1 MVVKLLKR
9 QVCEALITCAV
20 SRFETWGKKILT
32 AVEEQ
37 GRLLS
42 SLTDGGR
49 NGLPPSTDHMQL
61 LRQLDMDGDNLET
74 LSRKDTPWTPITG
87 SDMILNW
94 SVFPQEKPVGTF
106 PSSEYTEKA
115 KPSHLGR
122 CNAHNMKKNSLS
134 HRRINMYEKEIVL
147 TREKKRQIRLQNACL
162 SCETFT

>member
-1 MVVKLLKR
+1 ML
-9 QVCEALITCAV
+9 V

-42 SLTDGGR
+42 SLAEGGR
-49 NGLPPSTDHMQL
+49 NALQPRPDDHMQL

-94 SVFPQEKPVGTF
+94 SVFPQEKPIGTF

-122 CNAHNMKKNSLS
+122 CNTDTMKKNPLTQ
-134 HRRINMYEKEIVL
+134 RRNDIMEEELY
-147 TREKKRQIRLQNACL
+147 
-162 SCETFT
+162 

>member
-1 MVVKLLKR
+1 MLL
-9 QVCEALITCAV
+9 CWS

-42 SLTDGGR
+42 SLTEGGR
-49 NGLPPSTDHMQL
+49 NGLPQRSDQL
-61 LRQLDMDGDNLET
+61 LRLLDMDGDNLET

-122 CNAHNMKKNSLS
+122 
-134 HRRINMYEKEIVL
+134 
-147 TREKKRQIRLQNACL
+147 
-162 SCETFT
+162 